1 MSTIIGKNLDKLN
14 KFSKYN
20 QFFLKKHLDLGDI

>member
-20 QFFLKKHLDLGDI
+20 QFLKKHLDLGDI